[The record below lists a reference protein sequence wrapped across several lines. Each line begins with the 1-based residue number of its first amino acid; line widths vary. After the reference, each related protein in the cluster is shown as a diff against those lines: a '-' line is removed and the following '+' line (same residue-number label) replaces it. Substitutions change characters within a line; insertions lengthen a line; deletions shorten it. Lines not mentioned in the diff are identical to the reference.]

1 MNATC
6 SSIEQIGEAVGPVLT
21 LAVVSGALLQYS
33 RLKREWRSDAGKEV
47 GRFLARR
54 IVSDFIGIFLRQW
67 QPVGESNP
75 SSQVEN
81 LVS

>member
-1 MNATC
+1 MTF
-6 SSIEQIGEAVGPVLT
+6 V
-21 LAVVSGALLQYS
+21 
-33 RLKREWRSDAGKEV
+33 AGT
-47 GRFLARR
+47 
-54 IVSDFIGIFLRQW
+54 GIFDLREVKW

>member
-1 MNATC
+1 MT
-6 SSIEQIGEAVGPVLT
+6 QDFLVQG
-21 LAVVSGALLQYS
+21 SGAVRPCTNTAAQPHVYEANLN
-33 RLKREWRSDAGKEV
+33 
-47 GRFLARR
+47 FRR
-54 IVSDFIGIFLRQW
+54 ITW

>member
-1 MNATC
+1 VQEGSGADRARHKAKAQKTRAIHANPTLRPCLSCKQDTGKNRLNATA
-6 SSIEQIGEAVGPVLT
+6 SIDV
-21 LAVVSGALLQYS
+21 
-33 RLKREWRSDAGKEV
+33 
-47 GRFLARR
+47 
-54 IVSDFIGIFLRQW
+54 W

>member
-1 MNATC
+1 MIKLYN
-6 SSIEQIGEAVGPVLT
+6 LT
-21 LAVVSGALLQYS
+21 
-33 RLKREWRSDAGKEV
+33 
-47 GRFLARR
+47 RFDLHD
-54 IVSDFIGIFLRQW
+54 IW

>member
-1 MNATC
+1 MRALQKQAGQTDRDETVDRAVQPTVNAIARK
-6 SSIEQIGEAVGPVLT
+6 IEGYA
-21 LAVVSGALLQYS
+21 
-33 RLKREWRSDAGKEV
+33 
-47 GRFLARR
+47 
-54 IVSDFIGIFLRQW
+54 W